1 MIKLTVDEVQNKLK
15 ELIEAVE
22 NGEEVF
28 IVANNRKTFQIIQV
42 EKPQKQ
48 FREFGTAKG
57 MFSMSDDFDEPLEDF
72 KDYMP

>member
-1 MIKLTVDEVQNKLK
+1 MLKLTVDEAQNKLE

-28 IVANNRKTFQIIQV
+28 IVTNNGKTFQFLEV
-42 EKPQKQ
+42 EKPQKR

-57 MFSMSDDFDEPLEDF
+57 MFTMSDDFNAPIDDF
-72 KDYMP
+72 EDYMP

>member
-1 MIKLTVDEVQNKLK
+1 MIKVTVEEAQNKLE
-15 ELIEAVE
+15 ELIKVVE

-28 IVANNRKTFQIIQV
+28 IVANNGKTFQIIQV
-42 EKPQKQ
+42 EKSQKQ

-57 MFSMSDDFDEPLEDF
+57 MFSMSNDFDEPLEDF